1 MEMTFENK
9 IKYLIT
15 EIMFVH
21 YSIHLN
27 VFPSFGGGKMAMMFT
42 EFSSNWEIYIYIYI
56 ISREVHIEK

>member
-1 MEMTFENK
+1 MEMTFEKK

-27 VFPSFGGGKMAMMFT
+27 VFPSFGGGKIAMMFT
-42 EFSSNWEIYIYIYI
+42 EFSSNWEKIYL

>member
-1 MEMTFENK
+1 MERTFENK

-27 VFPSFGGGKMAMMFT
+27 VFPSFGGGKIAMMFT
-42 EFSSNWEIYIYIYI
+42 EFSSNWEKINL

>member
-42 EFSSNWEIYIYIYI
+42 EFSSNWEIYIYI
-56 ISREVHIEK
+56 

>member
-27 VFPSFGGGKMAMMFT
+27 VFPSFGGGKIAMMFT
-42 EFSSNWEIYIYIYI
+42 EFSSNWEKINL